1 MADVITIPRHL
12 CILRD
17 GWDAL
22 ASRLEQEIA
31 PILPHAFVVPGPSE
45 MDEMLAWGRGE
56 LGRLKQW
63 VEHLTTWIN
72 GPLAVALKDATT
84 SDEAM
89 RRVSGQFDGFADAL
103 IAWRQ
108 RIQRD
113 ALKPALRSVAPFFDA
128 ALLSLL
134 EQIRDFARRVSAALA
149 PTACMAS
156 EARREGRTF
165 ALNFTFNVDIAV
177 PLANLTAWIRHVH
190 DSAYLGTQL
199 IELDEIW
206 TVDTSPSPVSIGLS
220 LLDAMLK
227 LVWFSLLLCVAVAV
241 LVVVFS

>member
-1 MADVITIPRHL
+1 MADTITIPRHL

-17 GWDAL
+17 GWDGL

-31 PILPHAFVVPGPSE
+31 PILPHAFVMPGPGEVNE
-45 MDEMLAWGRGE
+45 MIAWSTGE
-56 LGRLKQW
+56 LGRLKRW
-63 VEHLTTWIN
+63 VEHLTAWIN
-72 GPLAVALKDATT
+72 GPLAVAIEDAAT

-89 RRVSGQFDGFADAL
+89 RQVTGQFDGFADAL

-108 RIQRD
+108 RLQRD
-113 ALKPALRSVAPFFDA
+113 ALQPALRGVAPFFDA

-134 EQIRDFARRVSAALA
+134 EQIRDFARRVAAALA

-156 EARREGRTF
+156 EARREGSTF
-165 ALNFTFNVDIAV
+165 PLKFAFNVDIAV
-177 PLANLTAWIRHVH
+177 PLANLTAWVRHVH
-190 DSAYLGTQL
+190 DSAYLDAQL
-199 IELDEIW
+199 IGLDAIW
-206 TVDTSPSPVSIGLS
+206 AADTSPSPVSIGLS

-227 LVWFSLLLCVAVAV
+227 LVWFTLLLCVAVAV